1 MDGIFAPL
9 LGNMVLQN
17 VPFSIT
23 DHVICIPY
31 KADAGAE
38 KKIMIPVNRKA
49 SKFYVLHSASY
60 PTGGQWITYTIHF
73 ADGSVQDFPV
83 NASENKLVA
92 DYHYANPLQSASTR
106 LAWTDPIRG
115 RGVYVMQ
122 LDLAETREVTG
133 FEIGNPSKMGLHMLL
148 AISCI

>member
-1 MDGIFAPL
+1 MFFAQY
-9 LGNMVLQN
+9 M
-17 VPFSIT
+17 
-23 DHVICIPY
+23 
-31 KADAGAE
+31 
-38 KKIMIPVNRKA
+38 
-49 SKFYVLHSASY
+49 FYFFALRLNQKYDQLHN
-60 PTGGQWITYTIHF
+60 YTIHF